1 MERNMEGTTVN
12 VTVPAGAQ
20 ASYEVRIGSG
30 LLGRIP
36 GETAELL
43 PGARPFVVTDANL
56 EKAGHLAAM
65 AGDGFEDVYSIDPP
79 GESSKTI
86 ETVEGIID
94 AMEQKR
100 FGRDT
105 VVLALG
111 GGTVGDVAG
120 FAAAIY
126 KRGVPCVQIPTTTV
140 AQADSA
146 IGGKTG
152 VDSKLSKNAYG
163 AFHNPVRVYVDCA
176 TLRTLDDRDY
186 RAGLVESVKHGM
198 IMDAEYFGYMEAHMD
213 GILARDDAALLH
225 LAERNCAIKGRVV
238 AEDPKEKGLRRILN
252 YGHTIGHAVESLSG
266 YALLHGEAVAIG
278 IVGACRV
285 AEALGSGAAEVTA
298 RAKAVLEKLGVPL
311 RIEGIAK
318 EPILDTMR
326 RDKKSVGGRARFVL
340 LKNMGET
347 DPAGG
352 GYAVEVPADIVDAT
366 LSELGA
372 G

>member
-1 MERNMEGTTVN
+1 MEDAVVN
-12 VTVPAGAQ
+12 VIVPAGAQ
-20 ASYEVRIGSG
+20 AAYEVRIGSG

-36 GETAELL
+36 AETAELL

-56 EKAGHLAAM
+56 RDAGHLAAM
-65 AGDGFEDVYSIDPP
+65 VGDGFEDVYAIDPP
-79 GESSKTI
+79 GEGSKTI
-86 ETVEGIID
+86 ETVEKIID

-111 GGTVGDVAG
+111 GGTVGDMAG

-146 IGGKTG
+146 VGGKTG
-152 VDSKLSKNAYG
+152 VDSRLSKNAYG

-176 TLRTLDDRDY
+176 TLKTLDDRDY

-198 IMDAEYFGYMEAHMD
+198 IMDAEYFEYMEAHMD
-213 GILARDDAALLH
+213 GILARDDAALRH
-225 LAERNCAIKGRVV
+225 LAEKNCAIKGRVV
-238 AEDPKEKGLRRILN
+238 AEDPKEKGLRRVLN

-278 IVGACRV
+278 IVGACRI
-285 AEALGSGAAEVTA
+285 AEALGGVETTGRA
-298 RAKAVLEKLGVPL
+298 RAVLEKLGMPL
-311 RIEGIAK
+311 GIDGIAK
-318 EPILDTMR
+318 GPILDTMR
-326 RDKKSVGGRARFVL
+326 RDKKSVGGQARFVL
-340 LKNMGET
+340 LNNIGET

-352 GYAVEVPADIVDAT
+352 GYAVEVPADIIDAT

>member
-1 MERNMEGTTVN
+1 MEGSIVR
-12 VTVPAGAQ
+12 VTVPAGAEDG
-20 ASYEVRIGSG
+20 YEVRIGSG
-30 LLGRIP
+30 LLARIP
-36 GETAELL
+36 AEVAVLL

-56 EKAGHLAAM
+56 REAGHLAAM
-65 AGDGFEDVYSIDPP
+65 AGEAFEDVYSIDPP
-79 GESSKTI
+79 GETSKTI
-86 ETVEGIID
+86 ETVEKIID

-152 VDSKLSKNAYG
+152 VDSRLSKNAYG

-176 TLRTLDDRDY
+176 TLKTLSERDY

-198 IMDAEYFGYMEAHMD
+198 IMDAEYFEYIESHMD

-225 LAERNCAIKGRVV
+225 LAEKNCAIKGHVV
-238 AEDPKEKGLRRILN
+238 AEDPKEQGLRRILN

-278 IVGACRV
+278 IVGACRIG
-285 AEALGSGAAEVTA
+285 EALGTGTGETTSRA
-298 RAKAVLEKLGVPL
+298 RTVLEKLGMPEA
-311 RIEGIAK
+311 IEGISK

-326 RDKKSVGGRARFVL
+326 RDKKSVGGQARFVL
-340 LKNMGET
+340 VRDIGET

-352 GYAVEVPADIVDAT
+352 GYAVEVPATVIEET